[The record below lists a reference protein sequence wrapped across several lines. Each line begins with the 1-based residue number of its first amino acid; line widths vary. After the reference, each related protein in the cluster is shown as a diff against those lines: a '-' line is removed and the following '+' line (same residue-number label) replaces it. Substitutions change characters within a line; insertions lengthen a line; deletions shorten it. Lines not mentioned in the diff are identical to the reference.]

1 MEILQLLNSIEL
13 NHFGQTY
20 DISLNWIGKIIEW
33 IISGIGIVG
42 VGVIVFSLILKF
54 IVLPFDIFQRI
65 SMRKQNNKMKENQE
79 KMEKLQKQYANDK
92 EKYNQ
97 KVMEMYKANG
107 ISMFSSCLPMILSMV
122 VFFAAIGG
130 FNAYSKYA
138 NIQNYNGFVQAY
150 NAKIESYAP
159 DTDDASVI
167 VTYNASTE
175 EGKFGTFTIDDA
187 NKTVYYTVEANYDAS
202 AQTQEE
208 QIAYINSVLKY
219 EQFAADGNLIQAKYF
234 AKVDATYN
242 HPEFGA
248 VLGEKTD
255 VEADK
260 LAVKAFYSAQ
270 AQQAVKVDYEAN
282 SFDRVGFL
290 WVKNVWNVDAVYESP
305 LTEYEKLMQPVKS
318 LFGGESKF
326 DMNGVKRNFNEVKG
340 YNGTPYS
347 EAAYGEITA
356 SLGEAKDSPNGY
368 FILIALSIG
377 TILLQ
382 QFITMRSQKAQNKYS
397 SVDGQQAMTQKTTM
411 IVMTLMFGIFAFMY
425 SSAFSIYM
433 ITSSIFSLLST
444 MLINKLVDISM
455 NKKEAQA
462 MQEKYTRTL
471 PGRKQPEP
479 KNKKKK

>member
-1 MEILQLLNSIEL
+1 M
-13 NHFGQTY
+13 
-20 DISLNWIGKIIEW
+20 
-33 IISGIGIVG
+33 
-42 VGVIVFSLILKF
+42 
-54 IVLPFDIFQRI
+54 
-65 SMRKQNNKMKENQE
+65 
-79 KMEKLQKQYANDK
+79 
-92 EKYNQ
+92 
-97 KVMEMYKANG
+97 
-107 ISMFSSCLPMILSMV
+107 
-122 VFFAAIGG
+122 
-130 FNAYSKYA
+130 
-138 NIQNYNGFVQAY
+138 
-150 NAKIESYAP
+150 
-159 DTDDASVI
+159 DDASVI

-260 LAVKAFYSAQ
+260 QAVKSFYRTQ

>member
-1 MEILQLLNSIEL
+1 MNKHFLQNILAFFATSCLLTACAQTPQKQSIPVMPKHSTHILQSNA
-13 NHFGQTY
+13 
-20 DISLNWIGKIIEW
+20 SLNIPVE
-33 IISGIGIVG
+33 
-42 VGVIVFSLILKF
+42 
-54 IVLPFDIFQRI
+54 P
-65 SMRKQNNKMKENQE
+65 KQQ
-79 KMEKLQKQYANDK
+79 
-92 EKYNQ
+92 
-97 KVMEMYKANG
+97 
-107 ISMFSSCLPMILSMV
+107 
-122 VFFAAIGG
+122 
-130 FNAYSKYA
+130 
-138 NIQNYNGFVQAY
+138 
-150 NAKIESYAP
+150 
-159 DTDDASVI
+159 
-167 VTYNASTE
+167 
-175 EGKFGTFTIDDA
+175 
-187 NKTVYYTVEANYDAS
+187 
-202 AQTQEE
+202 
-208 QIAYINSVLKY
+208 
-219 EQFAADGNLIQAKYF
+219 
-234 AKVDATYN
+234 
-242 HPEFGA
+242 
-248 VLGEKTD
+248 
-255 VEADK
+255 
-260 LAVKAFYSAQ
+260 
-270 AQQAVKVDYEAN
+270 
-282 SFDRVGFL
+282 
-290 WVKNVWNVDAVYESP
+290 NVWNVDAVYESP

-444 MLINKLVDISM
+444 MLINKLVDVSM

>member
-1 MEILQLLNSIEL
+1 MLNSIEL

-54 IVLPFDIFQRI
+54 IVLPFDVFQRI

-150 NAKIESYAP
+150 NAKVESYAP
-159 DTDDASVI
+159 NMDDASVI
-167 VTYNASTE
+167 VTYTASTE
-175 EGKFGTFTIDDA
+175 DGKFGTFTIDD
-187 NKTVYYTVEANYDAS
+187 NSKTVYYTVEANYDAS
-202 AQTQEE
+202 AQTKEE
-208 QIAYINSVLKY
+208 QIAYINSVLQY
-219 EQFAADGNLIQAKYF
+219 QQFASDGSVIQAKYF

-242 HPEFGA
+242 NAVALGA
-248 VLGEKTD
+248 VLPERTE

-260 LAVKAFYSAQ
+260 QAVKAFYSAQ
-270 AQQAVKVDYEAN
+270 AQQAVKADYEAN

-290 WVKNVWNVDAVYESP
+290 WVKNIWNVDAVYESP
-305 LTEYEKLMQPVKS
+305 LTEHSKLMQPVKS

-326 DMNGVKRNFNEVKG
+326 DVNGVKKEFSG
-340 YNGTPYS
+340 MQGPGSPYS
-347 EAAYGEITA
+347 EASYGEITA
-356 SLGEAKDSPNGY
+356 SLGEAKESPNGY
-368 FILIALSIG
+368 FVLIALSIG

-382 QFITMRSQKAQNKYS
+382 QFISMRSQKAQNKYS

-411 IVMTLMFGIFAFMY
+411 VIMTIMFGIFAFMY

-455 NKKEAQA
+455 NKKEMQA

-471 PGRKQPEP
+471 PGKKQPEP